1 MTDLETVEATIRQLS
16 RGEQAAL
23 MAHLVEDLAD
33 AYPGIDST
41 PGVCGGEAR
50 IVRTRIPVWL
60 LAHARELG
68 SSEAE
73 LLTAYPTLRA
83 EDLAHAWRYVRA
95 HADEIHRDIAANE
108 A

>member
-1 MTDLETVEATIRQLS
+1 MNDLEAVEATIRQLS

-23 MAHLVEDLAD
+23 MAHLVEELAD
-33 AYPGIDST
+33 AYPGIEST
-41 PGVCGGEAR
+41 PDVCGGEAR

-73 LLTAYPTLRA
+73 LLNAYPTLRA
-83 EDLAHAWRYVRA
+83 EDLTHAWHYARA
-95 HADEIHRDIAANE
+95 HAEEVQRDIAANE
-108 A
+108 T

>member
-1 MTDLETVEATIRQLS
+1 MNDLEAVDATIRQRS
-16 RGEQAAL
+16 RDEQAAR

-33 AYPGIDST
+33 AYPGIEST
-41 PGVCGGEAR
+41 PDVCGGEAR

-60 LAHARELG
+60 LARAQQLG

-83 EDLAHAWRYVRA
+83 EDLAHAWHYARG
-95 HADEIHRDIAANE
+95 HADGIQCDIAANE
-108 A
+108 P

>member
-1 MTDLETVEATIRQLS
+1 MPDLEAVEASVRRLS
-16 RGEQAAL
+16 RGERATL
-23 MAHLVEDLAD
+23 IAHVLEDLAD
-33 AYPGIDST
+33 AYPGIEST
-41 PGVCGGEAR
+41 PEVCGGEAR

-83 EDLAHAWRYVRA
+83 EDLAHAWHYARA
-95 HADEIHRDIAANE
+95 HADEIQRDIAANE
-108 A
+108 T

>member
-1 MTDLETVEATIRQLS
+1 MPDLEAVEASIRRLS
-16 RGEQAAL
+16 RGEQATL
-23 MAHLVEDLAD
+23 MAHVLEDLAD
-33 AYPGIDST
+33 VYLGIEST
-41 PGVCGGEAR
+41 PEVCGGEAR

-83 EDLAHAWRYVRA
+83 EDLAHAWRYARA
-95 HADEIHRDIAANE
+95 HADEIQRGIAANE
-108 A
+108 T

>member
-1 MTDLETVEATIRQLS
+1 MDDLEAVEATVRRLS
-16 RGEQAAL
+16 RSEQATL

-33 AYPGIDST
+33 AYPGIEST

-73 LLTAYPTLRA
+73 LLIAYPTLRA
-83 EDLAHAWRYVRA
+83 EDLTHAWHYARG
-95 HADEIHRDIAANE
+95 HADEIQRDIAANE
-108 A
+108 T